1 MQTVDSRDSPTKVDR
16 GVVEIV
22 GGMIITIA
30 AVFACLKGR
39 WALAIAGLVVLAGI
53 PAIIAAMRLARVD
66 SWWAKR
72 FYSEDKLSRS
82 AERFP
87 PTRDALRF

>member
-1 MQTVDSRDSPTKVDR
+1 MPII

-22 GGMIITIA
+22 GGLIIILA
-30 AVFACLKGR
+30 AVIACLKGR
-39 WALAIAGLVVLAGI
+39 WALAIAGFVVLAGI
-53 PAIIAAMRLARVD
+53 PAMIAAVRLARVD

-72 FYSEDKLSRS
+72 FYGEDKLRRS
-82 AERFP
+82 AERFLGNN